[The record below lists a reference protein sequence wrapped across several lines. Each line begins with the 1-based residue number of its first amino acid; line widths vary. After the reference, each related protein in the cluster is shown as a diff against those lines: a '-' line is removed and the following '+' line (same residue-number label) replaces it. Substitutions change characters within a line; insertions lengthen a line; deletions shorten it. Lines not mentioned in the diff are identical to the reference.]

1 MDLSRFT
8 LVSDLMEEEVRCK
21 IKNTNKKGE
30 QTYITVYNIIGEK
43 RVEVLKD
50 LEGYCW

>member
-21 IKNTNKKGE
+21 LKNTNKKG
-30 QTYITVYNIIGEK
+30 N
-43 RVEVLKD
+43 LK
-50 LEGYCW
+50 C